1 MNSSS
6 IAILLDFLSKKK
18 KFVVIFVDIYDIK
31 KFYGKYLYN
40 ANIMVVSNEKKNE
53 KQKITSKYA
62 IFEWKIYCNIFV
74 MWWCGFFTSS
84 FNSHNNKLDYNKC
97 SLPKKVSVSTLQ
109 IQLNMLSMVVME
121 MTIT

>member
-40 ANIMVVSNEKKNE
+40 ANIMVVSNEKKKRKTKNHI
-53 KQKITSKYA
+53 KICYFRMK
-62 IFEWKIYCNIFV
+62 NILQHFRDVV
-74 MWWCGFFTSS
+74 MWIFYKF
-84 FNSHNNKLDYNKC
+84 
-97 SLPKKVSVSTLQ
+97 
-109 IQLNMLSMVVME
+109 IQ
-121 MTIT
+121 